1 MRLLRNSRLTNSK
14 LNENEQYNFSLNHML
29 EIYDLDAVCTFI
41 PKNACSTLR
50 YSIAIANGF
59 IQDVA
64 DIDWIHQNTQSF
76 IPSKKNAS
84 RAKYTFVVLRCPYTR
99 IASCFLDK
107 VVNQIG
113 VKFHDSKGEQLSI
126 NFYEF
131 LSYIKSQ
138 NRAKRDQHWRN
149 QSDFLHYE
157 NYDDYFSLELFD
169 SATIRLKDKGVMIYD
184 TREHLKHDLN
194 NFKKIDGDF
203 SKTKEVEIKEM
214 RKDGDVPSYKSMY
227 GIDEI
232 QLVREIYED
241 DLNLYSQHFGVDNLL
256 F

>member
-1 MRLLRNSRLTNSK
+1 MRLLRNARLTNFK

-29 EIYDLDAVCTFI
+29 EIYDLDAICTFI

-76 IPSKKNAS
+76 IHSKKNAA
-84 RAKYTFVVLRCPYTR
+84 RAKYTFVVLRCPFTR

-126 NFYEF
+126 NFMSF
-131 LSYIKSQ
+131 FPI
-138 NRAKRDQHWRN
+138 
-149 QSDFLHYE
+149 
-157 NYDDYFSLELFD
+157 
-169 SATIRLKDKGVMIYD
+169 
-184 TREHLKHDLN
+184 
-194 NFKKIDGDF
+194 
-203 SKTKEVEIKEM
+203 
-214 RKDGDVPSYKSMY
+214 
-227 GIDEI
+227 
-232 QLVREIYED
+232 
-241 DLNLYSQHFGVDNLL
+241 
-256 F
+256 